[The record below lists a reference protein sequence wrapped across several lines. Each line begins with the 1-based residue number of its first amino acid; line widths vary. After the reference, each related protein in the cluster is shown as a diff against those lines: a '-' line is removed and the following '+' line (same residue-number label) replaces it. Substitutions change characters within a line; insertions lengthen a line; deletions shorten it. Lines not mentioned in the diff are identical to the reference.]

1 MQARE
6 ASTSLFAELAS
17 YPQSGVDGIRGTAT
31 ITETIESS
39 DTDEAVTQLLL
50 SYVGAR

>member
-1 MQARE
+1 MQTRE
-6 ASTSLFAELAS
+6 ALTSLFAELAR
-17 YPQSGVDGIRGTAT
+17 YPQSDVNSVRGTAT

-50 SYVGAR
+50 SYVGPR

>member
-1 MQARE
+1 M
-6 ASTSLFAELAS
+6 FAELAS
-17 YPQSGVDGIRGTAT
+17 YPQSVVDGVRGTAT

-50 SYVGAR
+50 SYVGPR

>member
-1 MQARE
+1 MQTRE

-17 YPQSGVDGIRGTAT
+17 YPQSVVDGIRGTAT
-31 ITETIESS
+31 ITESIESS

-50 SYVGAR
+50 RYVGPR

>member
-1 MQARE
+1 MQTRE
-6 ASTSLFAELAS
+6 APASLFAELAS
-17 YPQSGVDGIRGTAT
+17 YPQSDVDGVRGTAT

-50 SYVGAR
+50 SYVGPR

>member
-6 ASTSLFAELAS
+6 ACTAVFGELAS

-31 ITETIESS
+31 ITETIEAS

-50 SYVGAR
+50 SYVGPR

>member
-1 MQARE
+1 MQTRE
-6 ASTSLFAELAS
+6 SSTSLFAELAS
-17 YPQSGVDGIRGTAT
+17 YPQSVVDGVRGTST

-50 SYVGAR
+50 NCVGPR